1 MIQWTPYIIK
11 STSILLVLLVYYKL
25 FLRKQ
30 TFFRL
35 NRFYLLFSLVI
46 AVITP
51 FIYIEIHASALTP
64 EAVHPAKTYMS
75 NFLEEVYV
83 LSNYPTEEL
92 PVESGSF
99 NFLLWGYGLGVLGCT
114 FRYLWN
120 LRQLVGF
127 KRRYPGKRFH
137 GIHFYFLPQ
146 GQTTFSYFNNLFID
160 PKMPR
165 EDRRKIFEHEKIH
178 IRECHSLDLSIAEII
193 CITNWFNPLVW
204 IFKNAIVENQEYIA
218 DRQVIR
224 RYHTGSYLELL
235 IRQTLKGAFSF
246 TNYISS
252 SNLKKRIIM
261 MTKKQSR
268 KYWVLS
274 FIPVTAVLVTLLYG
288 FTCNKT
294 AALGDP
300 IVFTTSPSDMAEA
313 QHATDTL
320 RGINDE
326 SDIVAQPE
334 EMPRFTEGNVQ
345 RWVASHL
352 KYPAEAQRYNI
363 QGKVFVQFIIEK
375 DGSVNNVHVIKG
387 TDPLLDAEACR
398 VIRSMPKWIPG
409 KNKGQHVRVAYTFP
423 INFAL
428 NSPKASTPDD
438 QYAVYLQRIDQIE
451 QKINN
456 PALLTPMDK
465 APIGKGLLLGGTND
479 KVAYKQQLENMK
491 NDKEAYKQQLEN
503 MKNDKAAYEQQLEN
517 MKKAVAPSM
526 DNIKHLMDSLRFTEK
541 EQQKVIKIYKSY
553 VQNCTNFIKS
563 IGPDHFIEKFAETP
577 SFEFAKLMLSPQLEL
592 KKSLSPER
600 YKQFVLGTY
609 LKSTQGAQ
617 ASDVFIRVEEMPEF
631 QGNLMNWLH
640 ENIKYPASAQQKKT
654 EGKVVVS
661 FIIEKDGSV
670 SEAKITKSVSP
681 ELDKEALRLINS
693 MPKWKPGKQRGQFV
707 RVSYTLP
714 IEFKLK

>member
-11 STSILLVLLVYYKL
+11 STSILLILLVYYKL

-35 NRFYLLFSLVI
+35 NRFYLLFSLAI
-46 AVITP
+46 AVVTP
-51 FIYIEIHASALTP
+51 FVYIEIHASTLTP
-64 EAVHPAKTYMS
+64 ETTHPAKAYMS
-75 NFLEEVYV
+75 NLLEEVYV

-92 PVESGSF
+92 PEESGSF
-99 NFLLWGYGLGVLGCT
+99 NFLFWGYGLGVLGCT
-114 FRYLWN
+114 LRYLWS
-120 LRQLVGF
+120 LGQLSGF

-137 GIHFYFLPQ
+137 SIHFHFLPQ
-146 GQTTFSYFNNLFID
+146 GRTTFSYFNNLFID
-160 PKMPR
+160 PDMPR

-193 CITNWFNPLVW
+193 CIVNWFNPLVW

-235 IRQTLKGAFSF
+235 IRQTLKSAFSF

-252 SNLKKRIIM
+252 SNLKKRTIM

-294 AALGDP
+294 ATLGDP
-300 IVFTTSPSDMAEA
+300 IVFATSPSGSAEA
-313 QHATDTL
+313 QQAADTL
-320 RGINDE
+320 DPIKDKSE
-326 SDIVAQPE
+326 VIAQPD
-334 EMPRFTEGNVQ
+334 EMPRFPEGNVQ
-345 RWVASHL
+345 SWVASHL
-352 KYPAEAQRYNI
+352 RYPAEAQQYNV

-375 DGSVNNVHVIKG
+375 DGSISNVQVIRRA
-387 TDPLLDAEACR
+387 DPLLDAEACR
-398 VIRSMPKWIPG
+398 VISSMPKWIPG
-409 KNKGQHVRVAYTFP
+409 KKNGQTVRVSYTFP
-423 INFAL
+423 IHFVL
-428 NSPKASTPDD
+428 NNPSPKASMPSDP
-438 QYAVYLQRIDQIE
+438 YAVYLMRMNQIE
-451 QKINN
+451 QKIDN
-456 PALLTPMDK
+456 PALLTPGDK
-465 APIGKGLLLGGTND
+465 APIGKGLLGGET
-479 KVAYKQQLENMK
+479 
-491 NDKEAYKQQLEN
+491 
-503 MKNDKAAYEQQLEN
+503 NDKAAYKQQLEN

-526 DNIKHLMDSLRFTEK
+526 SQIKHLMDSLGFPKK
-541 EQQKVIKIYKSY
+541 EQQKVIKVYKSY

-577 SFEFAKLMLSPQLEL
+577 SFEFAKLMLYPQLEL

-600 YKQFVLGTY
+600 YKQFILGTY
-609 LKSTQGAQ
+609 LKAMQAAQ
-617 ASDVFIRVEEMPEF
+617 VSDVFVRVEEMPEF
-631 QGNLMNWLH
+631 NGNLQSWLYEH
-640 ENIKYPASAQQKKT
+640 IKYPASAHKKKT
-654 EGKVVVS
+654 EGKVFVS

-670 SEAKITKSVSP
+670 SEAKIAKSVSP
-681 ELDKEALRLINS
+681 ELDQEALRLVNS

-714 IEFKLK
+714 IEFRLK